1 MRLIQFLSAALLGFT
16 AVANAQPSP
25 ATTRV
30 LPLAECIQLALKHN
44 LSVQIERFNPSLS
57 LYALDLAYAPYDAT
71 FSMSATHSYST
82 SPGGSGQYG
91 PLPSSLSISD
101 NFVPSLSGRLPSGM
115 SYQIDNN
122 YTSREGTFVSKG
134 SRYTGDA
141 TLSLTQPLLRNSW
154 IDSTRL
160 NIQVSKKNLK
170 ISNFALQLLIM
181 NTVTSVELAY
191 YDLIFARENVKV
203 QQKALE
209 LADRLLAEN
218 KKRVEVGALAPLDE
232 KQAESQVA
240 ARRSDLL
247 SAQREL
253 AAQQNVLKNLLT
265 DDFTAWQNVEL
276 APAETLLAMPGA
288 FDLQESWKR
297 GLATRPDLQQLKID
311 LEKRDL
317 TARYQQNQLYPSLD
331 ATASVGRYSLGS
343 AFDHM
348 FSGLRDVDS
357 PHYSGGLVFS
367 MPLGNRDARVRLQT
381 TKAEKQ
387 QATLRVKKL
396 EQDILVQIDDAVKLA
411 KTNFER
417 VDATKQ
423 ARLYAEAALEAEQ
436 KKLENGKSTSFF
448 VLQLQRDLTA
458 ARSAEIRALA
468 DYNKS
473 LSAISLNEGSTL
485 ERNKLNVEVK

>member
-1 MRLIQFLSAALLGFT
+1 MRLTHIISAGWLAF
-16 AVANAQPSP
+16 AVAAEAQPAP
-25 ATTRV
+25 TTARIM
-30 LPLAECIQLALKHN
+30 PLAECIQLALKHN
-44 LSVQIERFNPSLS
+44 LSVQIERFNPTLS

-71 FSMSATHSYST
+71 FSMSAIHNHSS
-82 SPGGSGQYG
+82 SPGGSGSYG
-91 PLPSSLSISD
+91 PFPSSENYSD
-101 NFVPSLSGRLPSGM
+101 TFVPSLSGLLPSGM
-115 SYQIDNN
+115 TYKIDNN
-122 YTSREGTFVSKG
+122 FVSQEGTFVSKG
-134 SRYTGDA
+134 SRYSGNA
-141 TLSLTQPLLRNSW
+141 TLTLSQPLLRNSW

-160 NIQVSKKNLK
+160 NIQISKKDLK
-170 ISNFALQLLIM
+170 ISNLALQLQIM

-191 YDLIFARENVKV
+191 YDLIFTRENVKV

-209 LADRLLAEN
+209 LAERLLAEN

-253 AAQQNVLKNLLT
+253 AAQQNQLKNLMA
-265 DDFTAWQNVEL
+265 DDFAAWQNVTIE
-276 APAETLLAMPGA
+276 PAQTLLAMPEA
-288 FDLQESWKR
+288 FDLQESWRK
-297 GLATRPDLQQLKID
+297 GLSTRPDLQQLKID

-317 TARYQQNQLYPSLD
+317 TTRYQQNQLYPSLD
-331 ATASVGRYSLGS
+331 ATGSVGRNSLGS

-348 FSGLRDVDS
+348 FSGLRDVDN

-381 TKAEKQ
+381 TKAGKQ
-387 QATLRVKKL
+387 QAALRVKKL

-411 KTNFER
+411 RTNFER

-448 VLQLQRDLTA
+448 VLQLQRDLTS

-473 LSAISLNEGSTL
+473 LSSVSLNEGSTL
-485 ERNKLNVEVK
+485 ERNKLSLEVK